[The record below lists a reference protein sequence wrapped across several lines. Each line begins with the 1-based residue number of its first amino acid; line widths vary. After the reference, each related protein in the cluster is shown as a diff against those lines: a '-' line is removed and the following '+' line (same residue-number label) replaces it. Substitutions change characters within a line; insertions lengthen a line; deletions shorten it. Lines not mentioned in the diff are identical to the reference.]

1 MKSQVGDRRGGSR
14 WSSQITRI
22 TASCF
27 VCCLTAVHERG
38 GTACEGIKAG
48 GERKRGGG
56 ALWEVLIA
64 WRCHGDG
71 LPPALQERET
81 HNYWGSAHVRPA
93 HPRVNKELISMQ
105 RPDRSLWQLRS
116 QKRECTWKHIFL
128 FFLFWIISAALMCWD
143 IFLNRLP
150 PVRNRLLYFFL
161 SLGRHKGH
169 IWDQSQAANSADG
182 LGNKAKIQHFLC
194 GSRKK

>member
-1 MKSQVGDRRGGSR
+1 MKLADYQNHRILFCLLSDCRAWKRWNGLIGHKSWGREKERRRSLLRG
-14 WSSQITRI
+14 
-22 TASCF
+22 AH
-27 VCCLTAVHERG
+27 CL
-38 GTACEGIKAG
+38 
-48 GERKRGGG
+48 
-56 ALWEVLIA
+56 ALP
-64 WRCHGDG
+64 WRRP
-71 LPPALQERET
+71 PPALQERET
-81 HNYWGSAHVRPA
+81 HNCWGSAHVRPA

-169 IWDQSQAANSADG
+169 VWGQSQAANSADG